1 MVNQVQVSIIGNQY
15 IFLSIVNQLYCS
27 TEKHKVDEGSKYSLE
42 GPSYSLISV
51 DPKEPLQI
59 TFNDMTSTSYG
70 KLIYR

>member
-15 IFLSIVNQLYCS
+15 IFLSIVNQLYCL
-27 TEKHKVDEGSKYSLE
+27 TEKHKVNEETNYSLA

-51 DPKEPLQI
+51 GPKEPLQI

-70 KLIYR
+70 KLIY

>member
-1 MVNQVQVSIIGNQY
+1 M
-15 IFLSIVNQLYCS
+15 VNQLYCS
-27 TEKHKVDEGSKYSLE
+27 TEKHKVDESNYSLE

-70 KLIYR
+70 KLIY